1 MLALASTIV
10 IWSALG
16 QEALV
21 ALIGGVGVV
30 AAFGL
35 CLLGLNARNRAREQS
50 GAAMSVAGVAMLTLG
65 AAVCVAAL
73 VIGFI
78 AMTHKSS

>member
-1 MLALASTIV
+1 MSVFAAQAV
-10 IWSALG
+10 KWGALG
-16 QEALV
+16 KEAIV
-21 ALIGGVGVV
+21 AFIGGVGVV

-35 CLLGLNARNRAREQS
+35 VVLSSSRATRARDRGD
-50 GAAMSVAGVAMLTLG
+50 GATAAPLFGTAVG
-65 AAVCVAAL
+65 ALLCVAAL